1 LPGISGPGAIA
12 VVIGISTEIAELKAR
27 ALQALAYSG
36 TVSSIVLTCFV
47 VWLTLR
53 SAQLVSRM
61 IGQEGMEAFSRL
73 MGFLL
78 ICIGVQFVG
87 SGIRTFMAGG

>member
-1 LPGISGPGAIA
+1 MTL
-12 VVIGISTEIAELKAR
+12 LK
-27 ALQALAYSG
+27 QAMAYAA
-36 TVSSIVLTCFV
+36 TVSSILLTCIV

-53 SAQLVSRM
+53 SAQLVSKL
-61 IGQEGMEAFSRL
+61 IGEEGMEAFGRL

-87 SGIRTFMAGG
+87 SGVRTFMAGA